1 MIYPHKIYGLKLKD
15 DDKIRYIGLTKQSL
29 SRRMAG
35 HFSHAKRKKYKVSNW
50 LNKYKDN
57 VEIILIEDNI
67 PNREECCKKE
77 REYIKLFKSFGA
89 NLLNHTDGGEI
100 GCYNKGHNK
109 SQEWKDMM
117 SKRMIGNKIT
127 LGRKMTPTHK
137 EKHKKFIETRKIKTK
152 VIYNDSE
159 YYFNGLQE
167 FADFFSISLSGAHKW
182 IKNGKKNIIIEKV

>member
-1 MIYPHKIYGLKLKD
+1 MIYLHKIYGLKLKD

-29 SRRMAG
+29 SRRMIG
-35 HFSHAKRKKYKVSNW
+35 HFSHAKDRKYKVSNW

-67 PNREECCKKE
+67 PTREECCKKE

-100 GCYNKGHNK
+100 GNYKIGHKK
-109 SQEWKDMM
+109 SQEWKDQA

-127 LGRKMTPTHK
+127 LGRKMTPSQK
-137 EKHKKFIETRKIKTK
+137 SKLIERSEKSKIKTK

-167 FADFFSISLSGAHKW
+167 LADFFSISLSGAHKW
-182 IKNGKKNIIIEKV
+182 VRFGKKNIIIEKI